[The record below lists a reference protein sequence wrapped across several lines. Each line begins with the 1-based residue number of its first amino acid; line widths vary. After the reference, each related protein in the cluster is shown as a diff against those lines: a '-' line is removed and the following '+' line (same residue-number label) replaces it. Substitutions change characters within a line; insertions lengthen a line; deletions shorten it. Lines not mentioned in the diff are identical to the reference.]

1 MKKLVSLILTA
12 IMIAS
17 VTAFSVS
24 AAETYPFDEPFI
36 DVKKSRWSYEAVS
49 YVSEKGYMDGVGGG
63 KFNPAAPMTRAMVV
77 TVLYRRE
84 GEPAVTFKNVFSDVK
99 DGKWYSKAVIWASN
113 RGIVNGVS
121 EGIFDPNGKITR
133 EQLVT
138 MLHRYCD
145 VKLLDVSKRADLGV
159 FTDKNKIH
167 SYAAESFAWAVGEGL
182 ISGMTKDTAA
192 PRGNATREQFAMILK
207 RFDDAPFVLKERGS
221 VREKYCT
228 VEYIIKYPDGYDHK
242 EKRPLLVFLHGSGSS
257 GTGLDELYNN
267 SFFQEIAKVEDF
279 PFIVLAPQLYEQTEN
294 RSAWPD
300 KRIVL
305 DPLIRDVVSSR
316 EVDASRVYIMGTS
329 LGGYGTWYYAASMN
343 DVFSAAVPICGGG
356 STSTAKDLVNV
367 PIWAFHGTEDEAV
380 PYQLSVDMV
389 NAVNEAGGN
398 AKLTSFEG
406 MGHGGWDEVY
416 HNPEVYEWMLSYHK

>member
-24 AAETYPFDEPFI
+24 AAGSPYI
-36 DVKKSRWSYEAVS
+36 DVKESRWSCDAIVYA
-49 YVSEKGYMDGVGGG
+49 SEKGYMDGVGGG
-63 KFNPAAPMTRAMVV
+63 KFDPAAPMTRAMVV

-84 GEPAVTFKNVFSDVK
+84 GEPAVTFKDKFSDVK
-99 DGKWYSKAVIWASN
+99 DGKWYSKAVVWASN

-159 FTDKNKIH
+159 FADKNKIH
-167 SYAAESFAWAVGEGL
+167 GYAAESFAWAVGEGL

-221 VREKYCT
+221 VTEKYCT
-228 VEYIIKYPDGYDHK
+228 VEYIIKYPEGYDHT

-257 GTGLDELYNN
+257 GTGLDEL
-267 SFFQEIAKVEDF
+267 
-279 PFIVLAPQLYEQTEN
+279 
-294 RSAWPD
+294 
-300 KRIVL
+300 
-305 DPLIRDVVSSR
+305 
-316 EVDASRVYIMGTS
+316 
-329 LGGYGTWYYAASMN
+329 
-343 DVFSAAVPICGGG
+343 
-356 STSTAKDLVNV
+356 
-367 PIWAFHGTEDEAV
+367 
-380 PYQLSVDMV
+380 
-389 NAVNEAGGN
+389 
-398 AKLTSFEG
+398 
-406 MGHGGWDEVY
+406 
-416 HNPEVYEWMLSYHK
+416 

>member
-1 MKKLVSLILTA
+1 MKKLVSLILAA

-24 AAETYPFDEPFI
+24 AAETYPLDGPFV
-36 DVKKSRWSYEAVS
+36 DVKKSRWSYDAIV
-49 YVSEKGYMDGVGGG
+49 YASEKGYMDGVGGG

-84 GEPAVTFKNVFSDVK
+84 GEPEVTFKNAFSDVK
-99 DGKWYSKAVIWASN
+99 DGKWYSKAVIWAES
-113 RGIVNGVS
+113 RGIVNGIS
-121 EGIFDPNGKITR
+121 DGIFDPNGKITR

-167 SYAAESFAWAVGEGL
+167 SYAAESFSWAVGEGL

-192 PRGNATREQFAMILK
+192 PRDNATREQFAMILK

-221 VREKYCT
+221 VTEKGRT
-228 VEYIIKYPDGYDHK
+228 AEYIIKYPEGYDHK

-267 SFFQEIAKVEDF
+267 SFFTEIAKVEDF
-279 PFIVLAPQLYEQTEN
+279 PFIVLAPQLDEVTDD
-294 RSAWPD
+294 RLAWFE
-300 KRIVL
+300 RRFVL
-305 DPLIRDVVSSR
+305 NPMIRDVVSSR
-316 EVDASRVYIMGTS
+316 EVDEHHVYIMGTS
-329 LGGYGTWYYAASMN
+329 LGGYGTWYYAGAMN
-343 DVFSAAVPICGGG
+343 DVFAAAVPICGGA

-380 PYQLSVDMV
+380 PYHLSVDMV
-389 NAVNEAGGN
+389 NAVNDAGGS

-406 MGHGGWDEVY
+406 IGHGGWDEVY
-416 HNPEVYEWMLSYHK
+416 HDPAVYEWMLGYSK